1 MENIRPIRNDDDLA
15 WAIVEIASYFDI
27 APQPGSAAADRF
39 DLLSD
44 LIEAYEDKHFP
55 IEAPE
60 PIEMLKS
67 FMDMSGRTQAD
78 LADLLG
84 STSRASEILNR
95 KRALTVEMIH
105 KLSSSWK
112 LPAEALVKP
121 YTLAA

>member
-15 WAIVEIASYFDI
+15 WAIVEITSYFDI
-27 APQPGSAAADRF
+27 APEPGSAAADRF

>member
-27 APQPGSAAADRF
+27 APEPGSAAADRF

-84 STSRASEILNR
+84 SASRASEILNR